1 MISSKK
7 DILTMITQSL
17 KVKVN
22 LPVSIM
28 EKFVDQY
35 LKWQKVEQ
43 GDMIS

>member
-1 MISSKK
+1 
-7 DILTMITQSL
+7 MITQSL